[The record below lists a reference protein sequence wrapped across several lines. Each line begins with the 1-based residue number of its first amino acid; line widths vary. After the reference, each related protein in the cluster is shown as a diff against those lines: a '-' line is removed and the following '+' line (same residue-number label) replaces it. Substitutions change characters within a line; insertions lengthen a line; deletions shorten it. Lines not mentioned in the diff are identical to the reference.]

1 MEIHSHI
8 EEQLET
14 DLLVVG
20 AGIAG
25 ISTALETAETGFRVI
40 LLEKEP
46 FIGGRVSQL
55 NQYFP
60 KLCPPSCGLEINIR
74 RLRDN
79 TNIDLITLGEV
90 ANIEGGPGNF
100 NVSVIQKARFVNNR
114 CTTCGDCAPVCPVE
128 RNNSFN
134 FNIDKTKAIYINHE
148 NAYPQ
153 KYVIDPD
160 VCLGESCSEC
170 VKSCKYEAIDLKQ
183 TTKQIKIKTK
193 AIVWATGWEPYDA
206 NKLEY
211 LGFGKYPE
219 VITNMMFERYSA
231 PNGPTKGKIII
242 PGTNREIG
250 KIAFVQCAGSRD
262 ELHLEY
268 CSSICCLASMKQAQY
283 VREQYPDAEIDIFYI
298 DLRAQGLLEDF
309 YTKTKKD
316 DKIYFH
322 RGKVAKV
329 FKDESDN
336 KLVVEAENTLEGKL
350 YQMKFDMVV
359 LATGMEPSAKKNGI
373 NIQDFLD
380 DSGFI
385 KSDENYKIIG
395 CGVSTG
401 PKEVATVVQES
412 TGAALKAI
420 HQIKG
425 GF

>member
-8 EEQLET
+8 DEQLET

-20 AGIAG
+20 GGIAG

-79 TNIDLITLGEV
+79 TNIDIITLGEV

-114 CTTCGDCAPVCPVE
+114 CTTCGDCSPVCPVE

-170 VKSCKYEAIDLKQ
+170 VKACKYEAIDLKQ
-183 TTKQIKIKTK
+183 SAKQIIIKTK
-193 AIVWATGWEPYDA
+193 AIVWATGWNPYDA

-211 LGFGKYPE
+211 LGYGKYPE

-231 PNGPTKGKIII
+231 PNGPTKGKIIV
-242 PGTNREIG
+242 PGTNREIE

-283 VREQYPDAEIDIFYI
+283 VREQYPNAEIDIFYI

-316 DKIYFH
+316 EKISFH

-329 FKDESDN
+329 FKDETDN

-350 YQMKFDMVV
+350 HQKKFDMVV
-359 LATGMEPSAKKNGI
+359 LATGMEPSAKKNGTI
-373 NIQDFLD
+373 IKDFLD
-380 DSGFI
+380 DSGFV
-385 KSDENYKIIG
+385 KTDENYPIIG
-395 CGVSTG
+395 CGVSTS
-401 PKEVATVVQES
+401 PKEVASVVQES

-420 HQIKG
+420 HLIKG
-425 GF
+425 GN

>member
-1 MEIHSHI
+1 MENHNLID
-8 EEQLET
+8 EQLET

-20 AGIAG
+20 GGIAG

-79 TNIDLITLGEV
+79 DNINLITLCEV
-90 ANIEGGPGNF
+90 TNIEGGPGNF
-100 NVSVIQKARFVNNR
+100 VVTVNQKARFVNNR
-114 CTTCGDCAPVCPVE
+114 CTTCGDCTPVCPVE
-128 RNNSFN
+128 RDNSFN
-134 FNIDKTKAIYINHE
+134 FNIDKTKAIFINHE

-170 VKSCKYEAIDLKQ
+170 VKVCKYEAIDLKQ
-183 TTKQIKIKTK
+183 TSKNLKIKTK
-193 AIVWATGWEPYDA
+193 AIVWATGWNPYDA
-206 NKLEY
+206 KKLEY

-231 PNGPTKGKIII
+231 PNGPTKGKIIV
-242 PGTNREIG
+242 PGTNREL
-250 KIAFVQCAGSRD
+250 KNIAFVQCAGSRD

-283 VREQYPDAEIDIFYI
+283 VREQYPDAEIHIFYI

-316 DKIYFH
+316 EKIIFH

-329 FKDESDN
+329 FKDQGVGQ
-336 KLVVEAENTLEGKL
+336 LIVEAENTLEGKL
-350 YQMKFDMVV
+350 YQMKFDIVV
-359 LATGMEPSAKKNGI
+359 LATGMEPSSKNKGSI
-373 NIQDFLD
+373 IKDFLD
-380 DSGFI
+380 ESGFV
-385 KSDENYKIIG
+385 KTDEVYDIIG
-395 CGVSTG
+395 CGVSTS
-401 PKEVATVVQES
+401 PKDVASVVQES

-420 HQIKG
+420 HHIKG
-425 GF
+425 GK

>member
-8 EEQLET
+8 DQHLET

-25 ISTALETAETGFRVI
+25 ISTALEAAETGFRVI

-79 TNIDLITLGEV
+79 TNIELITLCDV
-90 ANIEGGPGNF
+90 ANIEGSPGSFTVTVN
-100 NVSVIQKARFVNNR
+100 QKTRFVNNR
-114 CTTCGDCAPVCPVE
+114 CTTCGDCVPVCPVE
-128 RNNSFN
+128 RDNTFN

-153 KYVIDPD
+153 KYVIDPN

-170 VKSCKYEAIDLKQ
+170 VKACKYEAIDLKQ
-183 TTKQIKIKTK
+183 STKHIQIKTK
-193 AIVWATGWEPYDA
+193 AIVWATGWNPYDA

-231 PNGPTKGKIII
+231 PNGPTKGKIIV
-242 PGTNREIG
+242 PGKNKEID

-283 VREQYPDAEIDIFYI
+283 VREQYPNAEIHIFYI

-309 YTKTKKD
+309 YSKTKKD
-316 DKIYFH
+316 EKTFFH

-329 FKDESDN
+329 FKDDTDGQII
-336 KLVVEAENTLEGKL
+336 VEAENTLEGKL
-350 YQMKFDMVV
+350 HQKKFDLVV
-359 LATGMEPSAKKNGI
+359 LATGMEPSNKMNG
-373 NIQDFLD
+373 NIIKEFLD
-380 DSGFI
+380 DSGFV
-385 KSDENYKIIG
+385 KTDENYKIIG

-401 PKEVATVVQES
+401 PKEVASVVQES

-420 HQIKG
+420 HYMKG
-425 GF
+425 GK

>member
-8 EEQLET
+8 DEQLET
-14 DLLVVG
+14 DLLVIG

-25 ISTALETAETGFRVI
+25 ISTALETAETGFKVI

-46 FIGGRVSQL
+46 FVGGRVSQL

-60 KLCPPSCGLEINIR
+60 KLCPPSCGLEINVR
-74 RLRDN
+74 RLKDN
-79 TNIDLITLGEV
+79 TNIELITLCEV
-90 ANIEGGPGNF
+90 TNIEGSPGSFTVTVN
-100 NVSVIQKARFVNNR
+100 QKARFVNNR
-114 CTTCGDCAPVCPVE
+114 CTTCGDCVPVCPVE
-128 RNNSFN
+128 RDNSFN
-134 FNIDKTKAIYINHE
+134 FNINKTKAIYINHE

-153 KYVIDPD
+153 KYAIDPN
-160 VCLGESCSEC
+160 VCLGETCSEC
-170 VKSCKYEAIDLKQ
+170 VKVCKYAAIDLQ
-183 TTKQIKIKTK
+183 QSSRQIQIKTK
-193 AIVWATGWEPYDA
+193 SIVWATGWNPYDA

-211 LGFGKYPE
+211 LGYGKYPE
-219 VITNMMFERYSA
+219 VISNMMFERYSA
-231 PNGPTKGKIII
+231 PNGPTKGKIIV
-242 PGTNREIG
+242 PGTNKEVD

-283 VREQYPDAEIDIFYI
+283 VREQYPNAEIHIFYI

-309 YTKTKKD
+309 YTKTKLD

-329 FKDESDN
+329 FKNGTDGQ
-336 KLVVEAENTLEGKL
+336 LVVEAENTLEGKL
-350 YQMKFDMVV
+350 HQMKFDMVV
-359 LATGMEPSAKKNGI
+359 LATGMQPNVPEIGVQVNPV
-373 NIQDFLD
+373 F
-380 DSGFI
+380 
-385 KSDENYKIIG
+385 DENGFLIPDNELGYIG
-395 CGVSTG
+395 CGVCTG

-425 GF
+425 GK